1 MADRRRIII
10 EFDEQ
15 TFTWDYHTEGNLNI
29 DPGFSSYT
37 RTAKYENTLVN
48 GEVDAVDPL
57 GVVTHYTDGCHLVRE
72 ESGRLTTMSKP
83 EYVEWNGRPGS
94 ENED

>member
-1 MADRRRIII
+1 MADRRIII

-48 GEVDAVDPL
+48 GEVEAVDPL
-57 GVVTHYTDGCHLVRE
+57 GAVTLYADGCHLVRDE
-72 ESGRLTTMSKP
+72 NGRLVTMSKP
-83 EYVEWNGRPGS
+83 EYVAWNGRPGS

>member
-1 MADRRRIII
+1 MATRRIII
-10 EFDEQ
+10 EFDVA
-15 TFTWDYHTEGNLNI
+15 TISWDYSTEGNLTI

-37 RTAKYENTLVN
+37 RTAPYENTLVN

-57 GVVTHYTDGCHLVRE
+57 GIVTHYTDGCHLVRE
-72 ESGRLTTMSKP
+72 ESGRMVTMSKP
-83 EYVEWNGRPGS
+83 EYAAWNGRPGS